1 VTTLLKFVHIA
12 TISIWSAGLVVL
24 PYLFWQRRLL
34 AAGSELD
41 RLHRITRFVFVA
53 MASPAAVV
61 AIGTGTALIFTQGT
75 FREWFTL
82 KMVLVGMMV
91 MLHVVAGLVAMR
103 VFSPEG
109 RFGARST
116 TLLTGLYLTL
126 IVAIVW
132 VVLAKPEID
141 STQFADQLFRPGGL
155 AEWIAQFF
163 GDTSTPTP

>member
-1 VTTLLKFVHIA
+1 
-12 TISIWSAGLVVL
+12 
-24 PYLFWQRRLL
+24 
-34 AAGSELD
+34 
-41 RLHRITRFVFVA
+41 
-53 MASPAAVV
+53 
-61 AIGTGTALIFTQGT
+61 
-75 FREWFTL
+75 
-82 KMVLVGMMV
+82 MMV